1 MGKDVSLVFKAD
13 SSGLM
18 TSLNQMKNQV
28 KALSRD
34 VAEFEK
40 IKKNAI
46 EKKAIVQLD
55 IEKARESMKDL
66 KKAVLNGV
74 EGSEKAFKE
83 QAIVLQQLQQEY
95 IDLGKVAKEAANQEM
110 NYRTEVNKTSNSTQS
125 RGTSLTKGLMQAGLG
140 SMLGSSL
147 QNLSGTV
154 LTSAFGSTTGGA
166 ISGVIGSTTTG
177 AAMGSIAGPIGTAIG
192 AGVGAIVGA
201 INGVSAIMEKK
212 DDVFRSEVQN
222 IYSLVQEQNKEILS
236 TGIITATTLEQ
247 NKISFGTL
255 LGKDPTNFIE
265 SIRQFSSVTPFENT
279 DLLDTSKKLLT
290 YQYKD
295 NEIIP
300 MMTKIGD
307 AGSALGMSNDD
318 MNWIATSLGRMK
330 SSGKTTLEYINPL
343 IERGIPAIQYL
354 SESLGKSVGEV
365 YDLISRGKINGV
377 DASTVILNAMG
388 EQYAGNMALQ
398 SQTTQGLQS
407 TLNDAITQINMY
419 QGQGYNQQR
428 RIGLQNEISAYSGAT
443 GQLMQEAYN
452 LIGMYEGDLENQ
464 HQASIIKA
472 IEDVQKTSEYA
483 RAMAENDKV
492 TIGKLYSE
500 ARANAEADY
509 KNSDIYKAKLENELS
524 LIGQVQDALIKD
536 GAYVNFGFK
545 MADEFSKG
553 WNASRKKNMN
563 LDASLNNQESDL
575 WTDTSTYYLH
585 DNPIYGTNGNATG
598 INRVPKNGLYL
609 LHEGESVNTAHDTRN
624 ATGNVNFGF
633 KMADEFSK
641 GWNISRKKNMNL
653 DASLNNQESDLWT
666 DTSTYYLHDNPI
678 YGTNGNA
685 TGINRVPKNGL
696 YLLHEGESVNTAHD
710 TRNAT
715 GNNSGTVIN
724 INVTGSNKQA
734 IIDEVTDKITYALE
748 NLGEVS

>member
-624 ATGNVNFGF
+624 ATGN
-633 KMADEFSK
+633 
-641 GWNISRKKNMNL
+641 
-653 DASLNNQESDLWT
+653 
-666 DTSTYYLHDNPI
+666 
-678 YGTNGNA
+678 
-685 TGINRVPKNGL
+685 
-696 YLLHEGESVNTAHD
+696 
-710 TRNAT
+710 
-715 GNNSGTVIN
+715 NSGTVIN